1 MFSSSEDLETNVK
14 KVSGSATEQGKEEG
28 HVIPGNVQEGRGIS
42 RLSPFHGHPFPLFY
56 PSLSLYPSIL
66 QLPSLLPQPHTGD
79 TLYYSVELEPVSEAK
94 YPRYSFSVTG
104 TQEGRLEH
112 RAGLNSDKPLK
123 IGSNQDS
130 AVYRNFVKG
139 G

>member
-1 MFSSSEDLETNVK
+1 MQSPKVVFSSSEDLETNVK

-28 HVIPGNVQEGRGIS
+28 HVIPGNVQECEESSHGW
-42 RLSPFHGHPFPLFY
+42 LPFTAPLP

-112 RAGLNSDKPLK
+112 RVALNL
-123 IGSNQDS
+123 
-130 AVYRNFVKG
+130 
-139 G
+139 